1 MGFLAFFASA
11 FLALVLV
18 GVVRSIALRAGILD
32 VPNSRSSHVAA
43 TPRGGGIAIV
53 TITLAAAILQFGVY
67 NQHWIWLLTFLV
79 GGGIVALAGFL
90 DDLRGLPALGR
101 ASSHMAA
108 ATLLVFAVGSLPTP
122 PLPWVHIGHSSL
134 GWIVPIIAIV
144 WSINLFNFMDGI
156 DGLAA
161 TQCAFVAGTGTV
173 LCGTGDGLG
182 EANLVQIAL
191 SGSALGFL
199 VWNFPRAR
207 IFLGDVGS
215 GFIGFGIAAG
225 TLFQTGRNPGNVWA
239 WIILNGLFIS
249 DATVTILVRLVHGQ
263 RIYQAHRS
271 HAYQRLARR
280 WNSHQAV
287 TLLFVAINVCWCLPW
302 AAVSVHQPTA
312 APLWASI
319 ALVPLIISAA
329 LMGAGRPDV

>member
-1 MGFLAFFASA
+1 MGFLAFFGSA
-11 FLALVLV
+11 ILALVLV

-43 TPRGGGIAIV
+43 TPRGGGIAVV
-53 TITLAAAILQFGVY
+53 TMALAAAILQFGVY
-67 NQHWIWLLTFLV
+67 SENWIWLLTWLV
-79 GGGIVALAGFL
+79 GGGIVALTGFL
-90 DDLRGLPALGR
+90 DDLRGLPALVR
-101 ASSHMAA
+101 ASSHTAA
-108 ATLLVFAVGSLPTP
+108 ATVLVFAVGSLPTP
-122 PLPWVHIGHSSL
+122 PLPWLHIGHSSL
-134 GWIVPIIAIV
+134 GWILPIIAIV

-161 TQCAFVAGTGTV
+161 TQCAFVAGAGTI
-173 LCGTGDGLG
+173 LCGTGNGLG
-182 EANLVQIAL
+182 EANLVPIAL

-215 GFIGFGIAAG
+215 GFIGFAIAAG
-225 TLFQTGRNPGNVWA
+225 TLFQTGHNLGNVWA

-249 DATVTILVRLVHGQ
+249 DATVTILVRLLQGQ

-280 WNSHQAV
+280 WSSHRAV
-287 TLLFVAINVCWCLPW
+287 TLLFVAINLCWCLPW
-302 AAVSVHQPTA
+302 ATLSVRQPTA
-312 APLWASI
+312 APIWASV
-319 ALVPLIISAA
+319 ALIPLLIFAA
-329 LMGAGRPDV
+329 LMGAGRPEV